1 MFTGQ
6 GQSHLLHV
14 SFSDM
19 WILSGASSNDK
30 SSLLLGYNFVYVA
43 NFLISLLLPSLF
55 IAKYHMKLNEI
66 FCVCELFLSL
76 RLSYCSISSWSY
88 NLLFGILQLITL
100 EMTVIFIIHHLL
112 EGWKKTVIK

>member
-19 WILSGASSNDK
+19 RILSGVSSNDK

-66 FCVCELFLSL
+66 FFVCVSCF
-76 RLSYCSISSWSY
+76 
-88 NLLFGILQLITL
+88 
-100 EMTVIFIIHHLL
+100 
-112 EGWKKTVIK
+112 